1 MAIGSG
7 LMLIPFHHFFSSP
20 RLFRSANVKAQAT
33 AGIKE
38 NWVRSAET
46 PVFAII
52 RCTYVKLLL
61 FVIGAA
67 SATTERSL
75 RVRIGDVLN

>member
-46 PVFAII
+46 PV
-52 RCTYVKLLL
+52 LQL
-61 FVIGAA
+61 
-67 SATTERSL
+67 
-75 RVRIGDVLN
+75 